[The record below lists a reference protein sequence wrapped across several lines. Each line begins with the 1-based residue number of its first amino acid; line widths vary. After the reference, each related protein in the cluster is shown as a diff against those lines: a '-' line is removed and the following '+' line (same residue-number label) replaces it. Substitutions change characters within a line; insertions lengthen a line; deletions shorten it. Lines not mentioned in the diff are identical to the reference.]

1 MTGSSMKRS
10 DRLGLVKK
18 VVDDFERRK
27 AEALAAAERR
37 VAEAEKKQKDLE
49 AYRDGYVRDFAVRA
63 KTGISGAAARDYQ
76 VFLGRLDDAI
86 KQQAQ
91 SVTTTH
97 AQRDAERQNWQDA
110 AQRAEAIGQTVKR
123 WQGEEQYALDRR
135 EQHETDERSQRI
147 WAQGMTS
154 RGP

>member
-1 MTGSSMKRS
+1 MKRS
-10 DRLGLVKK
+10 ERLGLVKK

-37 VAEAEKKQKDLE
+37 VTDSEKKLNDLE
-49 AYRDGYVRDFAVRA
+49 VYRDGYVRDFAIRA
-63 KTGISGAAARDYQ
+63 KAGIGGGAARDYQ
-76 VFLGRLDDAI
+76 VFLGRLDEAL

-91 SVTTTH
+91 AVTTTR
-97 AQRDAERQNWQDA
+97 AQRDSERQNWQDA

-135 EQHETDERSQRI
+135 EQHESDERSQRI

>member
-1 MTGSSMKRS
+1 MKRS
-10 DRLGLVKK
+10 ERLEMVKK

-27 AEALAAAERR
+27 AEALAVAERR
-37 VAEAEKKQKDLE
+37 VTESEKKLSDLE
-49 AYRDGYVRDFAVRA
+49 TYRDGYVRDFALRA
-63 KTGISGAAARDYQ
+63 KAGMAGAAARDYQ
-76 VFLGRLDDAI
+76 VFLGRLDDAL

-91 SVTTTH
+91 AVTTTR

-123 WQGEEQYALDRR
+123 WQGEERYALDRR
-135 EQHETDERSQRI
+135 EQHESDERSQRI

-154 RGP
+154 RGA

>member
-1 MTGSSMKRS
+1 MKRS
-10 DRLGLVKK
+10 ERMEMVKK

-27 AEALAAAERR
+27 AEALAVAERR
-37 VAEAEKKQKDLE
+37 LAESEKKLSDLE
-49 AYRDGYVRDFAVRA
+49 TYREGYVRDLAVRA
-63 KTGISGAAARDYQ
+63 KAGIGGAAARDYQ
-76 VFLGRLDDAI
+76 VFLGRLDDAL

-91 SVTTTH
+91 AVTTTR

-123 WQGEEQYALDRR
+123 WQGEERYALDRR
-135 EQHETDERSQRI
+135 EQHESDERSQRI

>member
-1 MTGSSMKRS
+1 MGNSMKRS
-10 DRLGLVKK
+10 ERLEMVKK

-27 AEALAAAERR
+27 AEALAVAERR
-37 VAEAEKKQKDLE
+37 VTESEKKLSDLE
-49 AYRDGYVRDFAVRA
+49 TYRDGYVRDFALRA
-63 KTGISGAAARDYQ
+63 KAGMAGAAARDYQ
-76 VFLGRLDDAI
+76 VFLGRLDDAL

-91 SVTTTH
+91 AVTTTR

-123 WQGEEQYALDRR
+123 WQGEERYALDRR
-135 EQHETDERSQRI
+135 EQHESDERSQRI

-154 RGP
+154 RGA